1 MAKYLAV
8 RLKTIT
14 FVGSKR
20 KERTERPMRVLIV
33 NTSERTGGAA
43 VAANRLMEALK
54 NNGVKAKMLVRD
66 KETELLTVVA
76 LPGQRMAHWHFLWER
91 LVVWLHLHLRRKHLF
106 ELDIANCGTDITR
119 LPEFQEADVIHL
131 HWVNQ
136 GMLSLN
142 GIRKILDAGKP
153 VVWTMHDIWPATAIC
168 HYARGCEQFH
178 SECRQCALL
187 PSRRSGLAHRVWQRK
202 QRMLRDRRITY
213 VACSQWL
220 AGEAR
225 KSALLRGQQVTSI
238 PNAIDTHVFRPESKQ
253 KARQSLG
260 LPADRRI
267 ILFVSQ
273 RVTDPRKGMSYFVE
287 AVRLLAEQ
295 HPEMQESTVVAIL
308 GGHAEDVA
316 AQLSLPACPLGYVSD
331 PQRIVKVYNSADVFV
346 LPSLEDNLPN
356 TLMESM
362 ACGVPCVGFEVG
374 GIPEM
379 LDHRQNGYVARFRDA
394 ADLAAGIHYVLCE
407 ADYPDLQRQCLHK
420 VAHCYSQQSVASRYV
435 EVYEAAMRP
444 KELKR

>member
-1 MAKYLAV
+1 
-8 RLKTIT
+8 
-14 FVGSKR
+14 
-20 KERTERPMRVLIV
+20 MRVLIV

-43 VAANRLMEALK
+43 VAANRLMEALT

-66 KETELLTVVA
+66 KETEQLTVVA
-76 LPGQRMAHWHFLWER
+76 LPRQRLAQWHFLWER
-91 LVVWLHLHLRRKHLF
+91 FVVWLHLHLRRKHLF
-106 ELDIANCGTDITR
+106 EVDIANCGTDITR

-142 GIRKILDAGKP
+142 GIRRILDAGKP

-168 HYARGCEQFH
+168 HYARDCEQFH
-178 SECRQCALL
+178 TSCRQCALL
-187 PSRRSGLAHRVWQRK
+187 PSRRSGLARRVWQRK
-202 QRMLRDRRITY
+202 QRMLCDRRITY

-225 KSALLRGQQVTSI
+225 KSGLLRGQEVTSI
-238 PNAIDTHVFRPESKQ
+238 PNAIDTHVFRPESQ
-253 KARQSLG
+253 QEARQSLG

-295 HPEMQESTVVAIL
+295 YPEMQRNTVVAIL

-316 AQLSLPACPLGYVSD
+316 AQLALPACPLGYVSD
-331 PQRIVKVYNSADVFV
+331 PRRIVEVYNSADVFV

-379 LDHRQNGYVARFRDA
+379 LDHRRNGYVARFRDA
-394 ADLAAGIHYVLCE
+394 ADLAAGIRYVLCE
-407 ADYPDLQRQCLHK
+407 ADYSDLRQQCLHK
-420 VAHCYSQQSVASRYV
+420 VAHHYSQQSVASRYI